1 MMSANFP
8 ERRVPVVMKPQ
19 REDAGPGF
27 AERVSLAGLQALVG
41 DKLVAVEEM
50 FRSELGCDVEVVEQ
64 AGAALSEAGGKRVR
78 PLLTLLTFGALGYQ
92 GDQDVRYAVV
102 LEYIH
107 TATLIHDDVIDES
120 ELRRGKETLNA
131 RYGNSLTILIGD
143 WVYTKSMDLA
153 LRDRDPDVLRILTDL
168 VLRMVEGEILEIR
181 KAGDLDMSIE
191 QALEINRRKTAHL
204 FSGCCRVAAHVAR
217 AGESTRECLAR
228 YGDRLGMAFQAVD
241 DLLDYTSDTRT
252 LGKPALHD
260 LEEGRITL
268 PTLYMMEAD
277 PASRELV
284 ARVVEDGGFHH
295 VDREDLVSR
304 ATGSGA
310 LDQVREL
317 ARRYAREAGVALD
330 ALEDLPQGP
339 SMEALRSLPE
349 FILARSH

>member
-1 MMSANFP
+1 
-8 ERRVPVVMKPQ
+8 MKPQ
-19 REDAGPGF
+19 TEDAGPGF
-27 AERVSLAGLQALVG
+27 ARNVSLAALQALVG
-41 DKLVAVEEM
+41 DKLVAVEEL
-50 FRSELGCDVEVVEQ
+50 FRTELGCDVEVVEQ

-78 PLLTLLTFGALGYQ
+78 PLLTLLTFGALGYE

-181 KAGDLDMSIE
+181 KAGDLDMDVE

-204 FSGCCRVAAHVAR
+204 FSGCCRVAAHVAG
-217 AGESTRECLAR
+217 ASGQMKETVAV

-241 DLLDYTSDTRT
+241 DLLDYTSNTQT

-277 PASRELV
+277 PPSRELV
-284 ARVVEDGGFHH
+284 TRVVEDGGFQR
-295 VDREDLVSR
+295 VDRAELLRR
-304 ATGSGA
+304 AQKSGA
-310 LDQVREL
+310 LDRVREL
-317 ARRYAREAGVALD
+317 ARNYAREA
-330 ALEDLPQGP
+330 E
-339 SMEALRSLPE
+339 EALAPLRDLSGGPYLAALHSLPE